1 MLNRISMKF
10 DRKLFK
16 EAFKAGY
23 KKAKFLNEDTNV
35 DSNKGG
41 FARNLSTTIF
51 KKYGDYCLKAA
62 YFRKTGEN
70 YAQYEGNYSV
80 YVYVDEFR
88 FHSLPLGD
96 DYDPKGV
103 AHESKNFNVSGKDVK
118 KVKTISDQEV
128 RVFLKNG
135 DFFELQ
141 IYVII
146 NPSEVL

>member
-1 MLNRISMKF
+1 MKF
-10 DRKLFK
+10 NRQLFK
-16 EAFKAGY
+16 EGFKAGY
-23 KKAKFLNEDTNV
+23 KKAKFLNEDTN
-35 DSNKGG
+35 KGD

-51 KKYGDYCLKAA
+51 KKYGDYHLEAA
-62 YFRKTGEN
+62 YFRRTGEN

-103 AHESKNFNVSGKDVK
+103 SHESKNFKISGKDVK
-118 KVKTISDQEV
+118 KAKTISDQEV

-135 DFFELQ
+135 DFFDLQ

-146 NPSEVL
+146 NPKEIL